1 MYTLIV
7 VLGIAAA
14 LLFLAGFARGVRN
27 AVLEYR
33 RGKPEPSEVPDYNYV
48 GLAAISVVLSATF
61 IALAGVAPIWIYA
74 GPLLVLGTA
83 AGIGIAFFV
92 ERPGV

>member
-7 VLGIAAA
+7 VLGIVAT
-14 LLFLAGFARGVRN
+14 LLFLAGFSRGVRN

-33 RGKPEPSEVPDYNYV
+33 RGKPEPTEVPDYNYV
-48 GLAAISVVLSATF
+48 GVAAVSVVLSAGF
-61 IALAGVAPIWIYA
+61 IALAGVAPMWIYA

-92 ERPGV
+92 ERPSV